1 MSGAGQSIR
10 LLLVDDHE
18 LVRLGLRTAF
28 ENHPDMQVV
37 GEAATTQSAIQLAL
51 SLRPDVV
58 LMDLR
63 LPGGGGVQ
71 ACREILAERPE
82 TVVLFLT
89 SYSEPDSVLAAT
101 FAGAR
106 GYLLKEIGSEAL
118 ARAIRT
124 AQGGEVIMDPEV
136 NQQILAW
143 MKTSA
148 ANASAMPE
156 ALSPQEQRVVALAA
170 DGKTNKEIAAALE
183 LSPSTVRNYL
193 SNAFDKLRVSR
204 RAEIVMRF
212 GGRGPTE
219 LS

>member
-1 MSGAGQSIR
+1 MVAAEGASEPGA
-10 LLLVDDHE
+10 LAEVL
-18 LVRLGLRTAF
+18 
-28 ENHPDMQVV
+28 
-37 GEAATTQSAIQLAL
+37 GEAATTEAAVDLAL
-51 SLRPDVV
+51 RLRPDVV

-71 ACREILAERPE
+71 ACREILAECPE
-82 TVVLFLT
+82 TLVLFLT

-106 GYLLKEIGSEAL
+106 GYLLKEIGSDAL
-118 ARAIRT
+118 AQAIRT
-124 AQGGEVIMDPEV
+124 ACAGETIMDPQV

-148 ANASAMPE
+148 ANAAAMPE

-170 DGKTNKEIAAALE
+170 DGKTNKEIATALE

-204 RAEIVMRF
+204 RAEIVLRF
-212 GGRGPTE
+212 GGRGMSE
-219 LS
+219 